1 MLEWHPVPSYPYY
14 NEPKFYTERM
24 LTMYVGTKGWY
35 VEELKKRGI
44 RYIEQKKVEKYKAH
58 ILANVLEQNK

>member
-1 MLEWHPVPSYPYY
+1 
-14 NEPKFYTERM
+14 
-24 LTMYVGTKGWY
+24 MYVGTKGWY